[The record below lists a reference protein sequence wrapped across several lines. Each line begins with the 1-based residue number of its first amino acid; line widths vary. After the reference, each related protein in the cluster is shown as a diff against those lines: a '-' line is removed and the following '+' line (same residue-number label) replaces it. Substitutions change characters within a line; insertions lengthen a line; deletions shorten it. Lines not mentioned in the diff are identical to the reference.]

1 LSIVVNR
8 EQVQDIEPLSE
19 LQCHRAVV
27 TSLTSCQLDGRN
39 TLITTSE
46 DGTVALHSVDQKVG
60 VLKGHR
66 ATVTSAAFL
75 SWNDQ
80 PMILTGSLDS
90 TVQLWEFRGWFKG
103 WTSVLTIMYDSPVL
117 SAAHDLVN
125 GVELVYASCA
135 NGEVNVCELVMSDSG
150 SLISRSGSALSATVG
165 EGEKYQIVGEMA
177 NVRKSARIG
186 TLARIG
192 LPGERL
198 NIVGELPRGT
208 TVMVLER
215 RFVDGNK
222 RARIGDDRWISIQ
235 MGTEPPLAARDDPTS
250 TLLPAPLRGQPE
262 GEAYV
267 VMKRPLDVSTS
278 FEGGHIIGSLR
289 QGTAFNAVAS
299 QAQRTSNDINTDT
312 MTDRNV
318 CFQFVSNP
326 GPPAVIICT

>member
-60 VLKGHR
+60 MLKGHR

-135 NGEVNVCELVMSDSG
+135 NGEVNVCELAMSDSG
-150 SLISRSGSALSATVG
+150 SLISRSAT
-165 EGEKYQIVGEMA
+165 
-177 NVRKSARIG
+177 
-186 TLARIG
+186 
-192 LPGERL
+192 
-198 NIVGELPRGT
+198 
-208 TVMVLER
+208 
-215 RFVDGNK
+215 
-222 RARIGDDRWISIQ
+222 
-235 MGTEPPLAARDDPTS
+235 
-250 TLLPAPLRGQPE
+250 PLRGQRE
-262 GEAYV
+262 GEVYV
-267 VMKRPLDVSTS
+267 VMKRSLDVSTS
-278 FEGGHIIGSLR
+278 VEGDHIIGSLR